1 MLDHIGAHLAEAYKA
16 YLHMKSPFLGVVTPF
31 VDYWFR
37 PPVNNP
43 KTSATETSNQTLHL
57 VCHVILNEVK
67 NPVPGK

>member
-1 MLDHIGAHLAEAYKA
+1 
-16 YLHMKSPFLGVVTPF
+16 MKSPFLGVVTPF